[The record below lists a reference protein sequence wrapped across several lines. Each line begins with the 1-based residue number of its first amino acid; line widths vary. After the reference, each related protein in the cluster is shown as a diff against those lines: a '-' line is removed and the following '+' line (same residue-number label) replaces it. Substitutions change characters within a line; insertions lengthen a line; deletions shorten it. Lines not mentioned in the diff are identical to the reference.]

1 MLRRLEVKNYKSL
14 KKVEIQLEKFN
25 TLIGLNASGKSNFID
40 CLAFLSESIQVFPSL
55 APLFERRGGFG
66 RVAFQGEEH
75 ITLKAIFQD
84 GNHKSEYYLRCAGE
98 SVEERHLRVNGRMI
112 IQERSGAG
120 NYVSK
125 EGEEKSFSV
134 PWTEL
139 AGKVSNDYALR
150 HMSRWR
156 FYSFTVPSI
165 RRENSARK
173 QLNLERDGS
182 NLAQVLL
189 TLKTERPKTFSA
201 IEEVLKL
208 AIPEV
213 EELLTPLTEEG
224 NTYVAIQE
232 KGFAPFDYHQVSDGT
247 LRLLAYI
254 TALNLDVDLICFEE
268 PENFVHPQL
277 LRLLAEI
284 LKKSDKQI
292 VLSTHSPYFLD
303 HLEPEDLII
312 VEKKDGKTKLRRV
325 EAEKQKKEIQNLLE
339 EGIPLGEAYYSGA
352 I

>member
-1 MLRRLEVKNYKSL
+1 M
-14 KKVEIQLEKFN
+14 
-25 TLIGLNASGKSNFID
+25 
-40 CLAFLSESIQVFPSL
+40 
-55 APLFERRGGFG
+55 
-66 RVAFQGEEH
+66 
-75 ITLKAIFQD
+75 
-84 GNHKSEYYLRCAGE
+84 
-98 SVEERHLRVNGRMI
+98 
-112 IQERSGAG
+112 
-120 NYVSK
+120 
-125 EGEEKSFSV
+125 
-134 PWTEL
+134 
-139 AGKVSNDYALR
+139 GKVSNDYALR

-165 RRENSARK
+165 RRESSARK

-189 TLKTERPKTFSA
+189 TLKTERPKAFSA

-254 TALNLDVDLICFEE
+254 TALNLDADLICFEK
-268 PENFVHPQL
+268 PENFVHAQL

-352 I
+352 IYENRANRRRPIR

>member
-1 MLRRLEVKNYKSL
+1 M
-14 KKVEIQLEKFN
+14 
-25 TLIGLNASGKSNFID
+25 
-40 CLAFLSESIQVFPSL
+40 
-55 APLFERRGGFG
+55 
-66 RVAFQGEEH
+66 
-75 ITLKAIFQD
+75 
-84 GNHKSEYYLRCAGE
+84 
-98 SVEERHLRVNGRMI
+98 
-112 IQERSGAG
+112 
-120 NYVSK
+120 
-125 EGEEKSFSV
+125 
-134 PWTEL
+134 
-139 AGKVSNDYALR
+139 GKVSNDYALR
-150 HMSRWR
+150 HMDRWR

-189 TLKTERPKTFSA
+189 TLKTERPKAFSA

-254 TALNLDVDLICFEE
+254 TALNLDADLICFEK